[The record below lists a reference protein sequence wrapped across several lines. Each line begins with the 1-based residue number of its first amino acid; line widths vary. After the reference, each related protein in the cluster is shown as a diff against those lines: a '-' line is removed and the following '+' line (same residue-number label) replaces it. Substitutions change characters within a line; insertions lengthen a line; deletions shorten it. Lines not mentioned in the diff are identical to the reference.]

1 MNRMDDHYLN
11 ATPVSVTAMKE
22 IIKTFYKSV
31 ESRKRTIAL
40 VGESG
45 IGKNTIIS
53 EACKELGVDELWF
66 PAKGIL
72 PEDIRGIPMAE
83 DVGGEKT
90 YVFKMMQYIAP
101 AFDPSFKGI
110 IHLDEF
116 AQASKDVQ
124 AMLYMLLYDR
134 RIDDKKLS
142 DGAMVIVSMNPP
154 QESEYMLSRIQ
165 KAAQER
171 LLFFKLTSSVSEWAE
186 WAKANN
192 LDFRI
197 ISFVTE
203 HPQVM
208 KENSGRRFHMLSDV
222 MKAFGQDIPDH
233 ITLRAIA
240 QSVLDVDSASLFVDF
255 MEQLNEVNVVKLI
268 KGDKNEFEKLKN
280 NGRNSR
286 IYTRIQVST
295 VHALRSDNIEQ
306 VLGYNATTKDK
317 VIGEVAK
324 NIVKML
330 DIIKEDGLEIVVAF
344 VKSLLKNNVDPAVLS
359 KIDEEIEKSD
369 DLAKALH
376 EALDATI

>member
-22 IIKTFYKSV
+22 IIKTFYKSA

-72 PEDIRGIPMAE
+72 PEDIRGIPMVE
-83 DVGGEKT
+83 NVGGEKT

-101 AFDPSFKGI
+101 AFDQSFKGI

-186 WAKANN
+186 WAKTNN

-240 QSVLDVDSASLFVDF
+240 QSALDVDSASLFVDF

-286 IYTRIQVST
+286 VYTRIQVSA

-317 VIGEVAK
+317 VIGEAAK

-344 VKSLLKNNVDPAVLS
+344 VKSLLKNNVDPAVLG

-369 DLAKALH
+369 DLARALH